1 VVALPAGTSLSS
13 GDPQPNDSNGIGEG
27 TAVPLFGGWNCQPT
41 SGGATCT
48 HAALAAGQ
56 QAKGM
61 LVITVS
67 SSGACGQPVRLTL
80 TGGAATVAASQA
92 IGC

>member
-1 VVALPAGTSLSS
+1 
-13 GDPQPNDSNGIGEG
+13 
-27 TAVPLFGGWNCQPT
+27 VPFFGGWHCQPS

-48 HAALAAGQ
+48 HAALPAGQ
-56 QAKGM
+56 QAQGT
-61 LVITVS
+61 LFITV